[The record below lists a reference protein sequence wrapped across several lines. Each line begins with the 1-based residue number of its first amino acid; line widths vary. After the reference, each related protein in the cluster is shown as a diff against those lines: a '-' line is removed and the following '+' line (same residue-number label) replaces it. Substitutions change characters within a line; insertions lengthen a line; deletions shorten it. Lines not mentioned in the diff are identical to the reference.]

1 MEKKSLSKPMKEILT
16 RMAEFQYIKTII
28 FPEQVIIERP
38 VEEWPIVDCFIAFHS
53 KGFPL
58 EKTMDYTRLRRPY
71 IINNLEAQFDIQSRI
86 KVYKI
91 LEEAGLEIPR
101 YAILDRT
108 DPDKSSLVEQDDLVE
123 VNGVV
128 FNKPFVEKPVS
139 AEDHNIYVY
148 YPSSAGGG
156 SQRLFRKIGSRSS
169 FYSSESSVRK
179 KGSYIYEDFMPTD
192 GTDVKVYTVGKC
204 FKGFISFE
212 YLMLFNESS
221 DLIRQLLLSS

>member
-86 KVYKI
+86 KVYKSR
-91 LEEAGLEIPR
+91 EEAGLEIP
-101 YAILDRT
+101 T
-108 DPDKSSLVEQDDLVE
+108 
-123 VNGVV
+123 
-128 FNKPFVEKPVS
+128 
-139 AEDHNIYVY
+139 YVIQKH
-148 YPSSAGGG
+148 ANHAKHA
-156 SQRLFRKIGSRSS
+156 KI
-169 FYSSESSVRK
+169 E
-179 KGSYIYEDFMPTD
+179 
-192 GTDVKVYTVGKC
+192 
-204 FKGFISFE
+204 
-212 YLMLFNESS
+212 
-221 DLIRQLLLSS
+221 

>member
-101 YAILDRT
+101 YVIQKHANYAKHANR
-108 DPDKSSLVEQDDLVE
+108 E
-123 VNGVV
+123 
-128 FNKPFVEKPVS
+128 
-139 AEDHNIYVY
+139 
-148 YPSSAGGG
+148 
-156 SQRLFRKIGSRSS
+156 
-169 FYSSESSVRK
+169 
-179 KGSYIYEDFMPTD
+179 
-192 GTDVKVYTVGKC
+192 
-204 FKGFISFE
+204 
-212 YLMLFNESS
+212 
-221 DLIRQLLLSS
+221 